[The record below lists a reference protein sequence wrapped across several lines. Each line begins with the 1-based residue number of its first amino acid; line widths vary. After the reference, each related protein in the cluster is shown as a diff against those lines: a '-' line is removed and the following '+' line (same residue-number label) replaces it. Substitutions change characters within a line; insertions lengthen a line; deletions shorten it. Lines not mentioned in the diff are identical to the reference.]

1 MPVEASP
8 MKALCLV
15 LMLLLPLACLADS
28 NAWQAWRQGKALLL
42 MRHALAP
49 GTGDP
54 AGFVLENCSTQRNLN
69 DEGRQQAVRWGDF
82 LRTLYS
88 GEITVYSSQWCRC
101 LDTAWLM
108 QLSGPVALPAL
119 NSFFA
124 GRGDGD
130 KQTQALIQQFAS
142 AQTAQPTVLVTHQ
155 VNFTALTGIFPHS
168 GEAAIIALPLTQP
181 ATVLARI
188 NTP

>member
-1 MPVEASP
+1 
-8 MKALCLV
+8 MKLCLV
-15 LMLLLPLACLADS
+15 LLILLFVTLPAQAD
-28 NAWQAWRQGKALLL
+28 NAWQAWREGKALLL
-42 MRHALAP
+42 MRHTLAP
-49 GTGDP
+49 GSGDP
-54 AGFVLENCSTQRNLN
+54 AGFVLEDCSTQRNLN
-69 DEGRQQAVRWGDF
+69 NEGQQQAKRWGKLLRQQHN
-82 LRTLYS
+82 

-101 LDTAWLM
+101 LDTARLM
-108 QLSGPVALPAL
+108 DLTTPTPLPVL

-130 KQTQALIQQFAS
+130 KQTQALMQQFAI

-155 VNFTALTGIFPHS
+155 VNFTALTGIFPRS
-168 GEAAIIALPLTQP
+168 GEAAILALPLTQP

>member
-1 MPVEASP
+1 
-8 MKALCLV
+8 MKALYLV
-15 LMLLLPLACLADS
+15 LTLLLPVTSLANS
-28 NAWQAWRQGKALLL
+28 NTWQAWRQGKALLL

-49 GTGDP
+49 GSGDP
-54 AGFVLENCSTQRNLN
+54 AGFVVEDCLTQRNLN
-69 DEGRQQAVRWGDF
+69 NEGKQQAKRWGKLLRQQ
-82 LRTLYS
+82 YN

-101 LDTAWLM
+101 LDTARLM
-108 QLSGPVALPAL
+108 QLSQPVALPAL

-142 AQTAQPTVLVTHQ
+142 AQLAQPTVLVTHQ
-155 VNFTALTGIFPHS
+155 VNFTALTGIFPRS
-168 GEAAIIALPLTQP
+168 GEAVIVALPLAQP
-181 ATVLARI
+181 ATVLARL